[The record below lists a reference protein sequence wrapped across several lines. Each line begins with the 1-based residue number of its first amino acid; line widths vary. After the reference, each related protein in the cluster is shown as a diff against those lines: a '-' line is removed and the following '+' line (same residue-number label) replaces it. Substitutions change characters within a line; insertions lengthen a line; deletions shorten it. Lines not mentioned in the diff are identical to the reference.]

1 MDRERKTVKTVALVA
16 VAVGITMCKLLLD
29 RETLQ
34 AQLLPKVTMV
44 EMLRRFK
51 TTAVAAVAQAKLVV
65 QAQAVLAATV
75 VTALHQAF
83 LGRSSPMLEAEGEA
97 LLALPERAQRE
108 GRAAVV
114 QAALT

>member
-75 VTALHQAF
+75 VTALHQA
-83 LGRSSPMLEAEGEA
+83 LPDQPLLTLVAVAAA
-97 LLALPERAQRE
+97 LLALPERAQQA
-108 GRAAVV
+108 GRAAAV